1 MEEKINTPEWK
12 ERVQKMEAKAKEM
25 EEKINT
31 PEWKER
37 VQKMETKA
45 KEMEK
50 KGVEKK
56 KSNKNQAQ

>member
-1 MEEKINTPEWK
+1 
-12 ERVQKMEAKAKEM
+12 MEAKAKEM